1 MGVKIFLLRHGQTVW
16 NEEGRYQGGRDI
28 SLSPAGIRQGELA
41 AKYLSNVNFSN
52 IYSSP
57 MKRAMDTAAII
68 KKERNL
74 ELKLVDSMKEISFGE
89 WEGLKFN
96 EINKKYHD
104 DYKKWIG
111 DSYNNSPP
119 GGESFKIVQGRAVA
133 GINSIIEENED
144 RSNVAV
150 VTHGGVI
157 VSLLAYWLKLPL
169 SRWHSIVQRQGA
181 INIVV
186 VDKSFPYIAAINY
199 TGHLASVYDE
209 KEDRII
215 EIYSNLRSES

>member
-1 MGVKIFLLRHGQTVW
+1 MGIKFFLLRHGQTVW

-28 SLSPAGIRQGELA
+28 DLSPAGVRQGELA
-41 AKYLSNVNFSN
+41 AEYLSNVNFSN

-68 KKERNL
+68 RKERNL
-74 ELKLVDSMKEISFGE
+74 ELKLIDNLKELNFGE
-89 WEGLKFN
+89 WEGLRFN
-96 EINKKYHD
+96 EINEKYHN

-111 DSYNNSPP
+111 DSYNNAPP
-119 GGESFKIVQGRAVA
+119 GGESFKIVQGRAVV
-133 GINSIIEENED
+133 GINSIIKENKD
-144 RSNVAV
+144 GSSVAV

-157 VSLLAYWLKLPL
+157 VSLLAYWLQLPL
-169 SRWHSIVQRQGA
+169 ERWHSIVQRQGA

-186 VDKSFPYIAAINY
+186 IDGNFPYIAAINY
-199 TGHLASVYDE
+199 TGHLANVYNE

-215 EIYSNLRSES
+215 EIYSNLRSKN